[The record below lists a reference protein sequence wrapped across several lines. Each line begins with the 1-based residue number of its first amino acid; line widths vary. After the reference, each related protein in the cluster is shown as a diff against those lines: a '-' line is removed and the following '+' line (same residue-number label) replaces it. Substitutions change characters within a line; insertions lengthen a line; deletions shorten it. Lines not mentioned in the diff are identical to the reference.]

1 MENDKIDRL
10 GLAFNH
16 LRSNGLAYTQQD
28 IANKMNVDKGNV
40 SRVFNGDTRYLT
52 KNFLLRFNN
61 TYNNIFNND
70 WLLYGEGEML
80 KASSEEER
88 TDGKEIPLLPINAI
102 GGSLGEFSTA
112 VMPHE
117 CEMLLAPIKGAD
129 MAITIAGDS
138 MFPQYPSGSVVLI
151 KKINEK
157 AFIEWGNVY
166 VLDTVNGTIIKR
178 VQPGE
183 DESHIICESI
193 NDFYKPY
200 KVKLSDIMGFYR
212 VLMCMIRA

>member
-1 MENDKIDRL
+1 MNAKDRIL
-10 GLAFNH
+10 LFINY
-16 LRSNGLAYTQQD
+16 LMISKSEFERNCNLSNGY
-28 IANKMNVDKGNV
+28 INGFKGN
-40 SRVFNGDTRYLT
+40 FGADKLECI
-52 KNFLLRFNN
+52 LN
-61 TYNNIFNND
+61 TYPELSRD

-102 GGSLGEFSTA
+102 GGSLGEFSAA

-183 DESHIICESI
+183 DESCIICESI

>member
-1 MENDKIDRL
+1 MEDLSERIAIILNYS
-10 GLAFNH
+10 GLKAPSFAKAI
-16 LRSNGLAYTQQD
+16 GCKTQQSVYD
-28 IANKMNVDKGNV
+28 LMQGKTKSISSDMQNKILSYIPEL
-40 SRVFNGDTRYLT
+40 SR
-52 KNFLLRFNN
+52 
-61 TYNNIFNND
+61 D

-102 GGSLGEFSTA
+102 GGSLGEFSAA

-178 VQPGE
+178 VQPGD
-183 DESHIICESI
+183 DEGYIICESI